1 MDGFV
6 GEILSQGLLAE
17 GALVVD
23 VTTGDGAMVTPS
35 PLVKTLASF
44 GNQCHTEALDN

>member
-6 GEILSQGLLAE
+6 GEIPSQGLLAE
-17 GALVVD
+17 GALVID

-35 PLVKTLASF
+35 RLAKNPCQFRQPVSY
-44 GNQCHTEALDN
+44 